1 MSPASLKLDQPVPAQ
16 LELGRGGV
24 LVLSGHAGH
33 GASPIRALAVGLD
46 DAYQRIADPL
56 DSARQ
61 PPGRAFWV
69 AVPISPARAGT
80 EARITLRLE
89 FRDGEISET
98 PLGRTRF
105 QALARA
111 PIPLHR
117 PAQAGAPLVAICLAA
132 YRPEPEA
139 FERQLASIRAQSHAN
154 WVCIVNDDCSGPEH
168 MQFMR
173 RATAADARFH
183 LCRNERNHGFYG
195 NFEQCLRRVPPQ
207 AEFIALADQD
217 DYWYPDKLER
227 LLKAFDG
234 ETTLVYSDM
243 RIVGEDGGEIS
254 PTYWSNRRNEHERLD
269 FLLLANTVTGA
280 ASMFRAKLLEWLL
293 PFPPRIGDAFHDHW
307 IACTALA
314 TGKIGYVDAPL
325 YDYRQH
331 GESVIGH
338 CDFERATLRERGRAL
353 AAAAR
358 AMASPRSLKGRL
370 LRVRNASLAVFQ
382 FECRRLEVIAA
393 TITQRCE
400 VRGRAERRALRLF
413 KGGLVSAL
421 RLLAVHVKV
430 LWRRHTT
437 DDAELR
443 LAMGYLAHWVDT
455 LLLRRGRGEEQRV
468 RGADTA

>member
-1 MSPASLKLDQPVPAQ
+1 MSPGALHLDRPVPAQ

-33 GASPIRALAVGLD
+33 GRSPIRALAVGLD
-46 DAYQRIADPL
+46 DAYERIDDPL
-56 DSARQ
+56 DSAR
-61 PPGRAFWV
+61 PPAGRAFWA
-69 AVPISPARAGT
+69 AVPISPARAGS
-80 EARITLRLE
+80 EARISLRLE

-98 PLGRTRF
+98 LLGRTRF
-105 QALARA
+105 EAPARSPIVVRGPTQAD
-111 PIPLHR
+111 
-117 PAQAGAPLVAICLAA
+117 APLVVICLAA
-132 YRPEPEA
+132 YRPEPQA
-139 FERQLASIRAQSHAN
+139 FERQLASIRAQTHPN

-168 MQFMR
+168 LLFMQ
-173 RATAADARFH
+173 RATAADTRFH

-207 AEFIALADQD
+207 AQFIALADQD
-217 DYWYPDKLER
+217 DYWYPDKIER
-227 LLKAFDG
+227 LLRAFDD
-234 ETTLVYSDM
+234 ETRLVYSDM
-243 RIVGEDGGEIS
+243 RIVGKDGGEIS

-280 ASMFRAKLLEWLL
+280 ASMFRAELLELLL

-338 CDFERATLRERGRAL
+338 CDFERATLRERARAL
-353 AAAAR
+353 ARAAR
-358 AMASPRSLKGRL
+358 AVASPRSLKGRL

-393 TITQRCE
+393 TIMRRCE

-413 KGGLVSAL
+413 EGGLASAL
-421 RLLAVHVKV
+421 KLLALHAKV
-430 LWRRHTT
+430 LWRRHST

-443 LAMGYLAHWVDT
+443 LAMGYLVHWVDT
-455 LLLRRGRGEEQRV
+455 LLLRRGRGEQERV